1 MENSIIILKIFEQRN
16 NKINNIFDSSFDEI
30 LIKYYMLSYNET
42 DENNLNTFKYLYSII
57 DGNEKKTNQFEEE
70 LKKKNYNIQ
79 TIIFNYY
86 EHYFTFIAEINKLN
100 LNERKI
106 SDLKEL
112 NLNFIEKLLLKYYE
126 CLIRIF
132 KIRNERNNED
142 KIKKIKDEFQ
152 NEIKN
157 ANQIIELIK
166 LGKKKEEKNQIKEA
180 SKFISQNIENLIDFI
195 DIKFNLF
202 IIENNLQVH
211 SKYHSTYILF
221 DNCTK
226 NAIINNN
233 LKKLLNS
240 SLKKYI
246 KVKGKKDGKIY
257 QFLLRIYYLDK
268 ILLENNSYK
277 IIKSCL
283 DEDENDDKL
292 FDNMKQNETG
302 LFNKIIDYI
311 QLYKD
316 KYNQPNQNLEDKKIE
331 LKNKIKDL
339 NNENE
344 FVNKLKRT
352 DLNILIK
359 NQLFSKDFLKI
370 CFNTFKDL
378 VYPFD
383 ILLSYVT
390 LIYNG
395 LICEKYDNDENF
407 NLKNIIIKTSNLTGR
422 KKISANYNLL
432 QINLN
437 NNEYIEYDDESFKRI
452 LFDNFI
458 NYLFTYYNIYK
469 IKKIANFPIFHLL
482 ILKLFLWK
490 INFEIKRKNFIE
502 ALKIFYIFK
511 TILVK
516 LTIEINNEKTIKIYA
531 LIFETIG
538 DIYFDLKYY
547 RIASRFYKSAIR
559 TIKEN
564 ETNQIYK
571 NFYYPL
577 QSKVLI
583 CKYYCGRNKN
593 N

>member
-42 DENNLNTFKYLYSII
+42 DENNLNTFKDLYSII

-100 LNERKI
+100 LNETKI

-132 KIRNERNNED
+132 QIRNERNNED

-157 ANQIIELIK
+157 ANQLIELIK

-211 SKYHSTYILF
+211 SKYHSTYSLF

-246 KVKGKKDGKIY
+246 EVKGKKDGKIY

-292 FDNMKQNETG
+292 FDNMEQNETD

-316 KYNQPNQNLEDKKIE
+316 KYNQSNQNLEDKIIE

-407 NLKNIIIKTSNLTGR
+407 NLKNIIIKTSKLTGK

-452 LFDNFI
+452 LFDNFM

-490 INFEIKRKNFIE
+490 INFEVKRKKFIE

-516 LTIEINNEKTIKIYA
+516 LTIEINNEKIIKIYA

-577 QSKVLI
+577 QNKVII

>member
-1 MENSIIILKIFEQRN
+1 M
-16 NKINNIFDSSFDEI
+16 
-30 LIKYYMLSYNET
+30 
-42 DENNLNTFKYLYSII
+42 
-57 DGNEKKTNQFEEE
+57 
-70 LKKKNYNIQ
+70 
-79 TIIFNYY
+79 
-86 EHYFTFIAEINKLN
+86 KL
-100 LNERKI
+100 
-106 SDLKEL
+106 D
-112 NLNFIEKLLLKYYE
+112 
-126 CLIRIF
+126 
-132 KIRNERNNED
+132 
-142 KIKKIKDEFQ
+142 
-152 NEIKN
+152 
-157 ANQIIELIK
+157 
-166 LGKKKEEKNQIKEA
+166 
-180 SKFISQNIENLIDFI
+180 
-195 DIKFNLF
+195 LF
-202 IIENNLQVH
+202 IIENNLKVQ
-211 SKYHSTYILF
+211 SEELNLTLF

-246 KVKGKKDGKIY
+246 KVKGKKDRKIY

-316 KYNQPNQNLEDKKIE
+316 KYNQPNQKLKDKIIK

-359 NQLFSKDFLKI
+359 NQLFSKGFLKI

-458 NYLFTYYNIYK
+458 NYLFTYYNINK

-490 INFEIKRKNFIE
+490 INFEIKRKKFIE

-577 QSKVLI
+577 QNKVII

>member
-1 MENSIIILKIFEQRN
+1 MTKNMENSIIILKIFEQRN

-42 DENNLNTFKYLYSII
+42 DENNLNTFKDLYSII
-57 DGNEKKTNQFEEE
+57 DGNEKKTNKFEEE

-100 LNERKI
+100 LNETKI

-132 KIRNERNNED
+132 QIRNERNNED

-277 IIKSCL
+277 II
-283 DEDENDDKL
+283 
-292 FDNMKQNETG
+292 
-302 LFNKIIDYI
+302 NKIIDYI

-407 NLKNIIIKTSNLTGR
+407 NLKNIIIKTSKLTGK
-422 KKISANYNLL
+422 KKISANYHLL

-437 NNEYIEYDDESFKRI
+437 DNEYIEYDDESFKRI
-452 LFDNFI
+452 LFDNFM

-577 QSKVLI
+577 QNKVII

>member
-42 DENNLNTFKYLYSII
+42 DENNLNTFKDLYSII
-57 DGNEKKTNQFEEE
+57 DGNEKKTNKFEEE

-100 LNERKI
+100 LNETKI

-132 KIRNERNNED
+132 QIRNERNNED

-246 KVKGKKDGKIY
+246 KVKGKKDRKIY

-292 FDNMKQNETG
+292 FDNMKQNETD

-547 RIASRFYKSAIR
+547 RMARRFYKSAIR

-577 QSKVLI
+577 QNKVII